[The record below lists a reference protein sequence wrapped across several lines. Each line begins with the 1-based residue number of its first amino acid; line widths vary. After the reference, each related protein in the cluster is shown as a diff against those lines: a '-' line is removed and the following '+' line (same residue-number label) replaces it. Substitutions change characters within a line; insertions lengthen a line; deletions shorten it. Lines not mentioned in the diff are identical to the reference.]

1 MKELKIMLE
10 WYTRNQRDIS
20 MFIAGWCA
28 LAALDCFGTGNYLFT
43 LINAFLVWLNIRL
56 AK

>member
-1 MKELKIMLE
+1 MLE

-28 LAALDCFGTGNYLFT
+28 LAALDCFAIGNYLFT